1 MVPTLRSRFA
11 AVALLALVL
20 APSAHAID
28 YAWNNAGGGNWNV
41 ATNWT
46 PNGVPNSNADTATI
60 TAAGT
65 YAVTIDGNFT
75 VRTVTLGGATGTQT
89 LSLPSTRT
97 LTLQAPSG
105 AAVVTVNANGVF
117 SHEGGTLTGN
127 TDPTQVTVNGRYDW
141 VSGTANGNLKPFAVT
156 PAGTLAL
163 SGNLA
168 KSFFPSCNSPVLTL
182 AGTTTW
188 SDNATWTIGG
198 CAVVTHSGTMT
209 VSGDPVLFLSFM
221 SFANSGT
228 MTKNGGAGNWV
239 LQLDRV
245 SNHTNTG
252 RYEAQTG
259 TITFQSLGNFGGHV
273 SSGAANVFHAAA
285 GAQITFLPVSGETYQ
300 FAGTQ
305 FTGPGLKSLAG
316 VATASYTFG
325 GTITAS
331 NTTFASGTLRGTFTL
346 AGTLGW
352 TGGSFYGSPTI
363 GPGATLALS
372 GSLGKTLATSGPA
385 ATLTNQGTITI
396 AGSENLYVENSA
408 VLTNAA
414 GGVLDLQ
421 ANVGIVQLGGGQS
434 TLNNAGTLRKSGGT
448 GTSAV
453 NVVTINNTG
462 VFDAQSGTLSV
473 AQPFVAIVGMQSS
486 GAGNAFNAQAGAA
499 LSIMSDTGVS
509 FSGTTFGGPGAKTI
523 GQTNRTYT
531 YAGTIAAANTTIL
544 GGIHTGTFT
553 LNGELTWNAG
563 TLQGGASAFHMTIP
577 AGATFV
583 VAGAGA
589 KSFNPGGNIAR
600 ITNSGTLR
608 FSSTSSLQG
617 NGGAFIQNTAGGL
630 IEFLAQGGLGTLGS
644 GPSVLENAGTVR
656 FASGTTVPV
665 TSWQVTNTGTIS
677 VQSGLFAW
685 SGTNASFGQTAGR
698 LELVG
703 GNMSNQQPLSISG
716 GVLAGTGAIQG
727 PGAVNLSGPAQTR
740 PGTSPGQL
748 TFGGALTQTGTYF
761 AELNG
766 VAPATQYDQLV
777 AQGNVTVGGTL
788 TTTLGFVP
796 PVGTVFR
803 IIDKTSAGAVVGA
816 FGGLPEGA
824 VITVTGVQ
832 LQISYIGGDGNDVTL
847 TVFQNSGLICTPFT
861 DVDQASPFCPNVQW
875 MKNRGVTIGCTTTT
889 VYCPNDPTTR
899 LQMAVFMNRLGNVL
913 TETPTVVE
921 QGSAGGNPDANSVVC
936 QTANMAAANY
946 ERHVRLDGLL
956 MGLGDG
962 TNQIAVEAVASVDNG
977 ANWISLTAPAAFG
990 TVAGRWANVRVNADR
1005 DVAPTE
1011 VVRYG
1016 LRLSRISG
1024 TTSFSE
1030 SRCALRLLTGN
1041 RVTGA
1046 AP

>member
-1 MVPTLRSRFA
+1 MVPTFRSRFA
-11 AVALLALVL
+11 AAAFVALVL

-28 YAWNNAGGGNWNV
+28 YVWNNVAGGNWGT

-117 SHEGGTLTGN
+117 SHAGGTLTGN

-168 KSFFPSCNSPVLTL
+168 KSFLPSCNSPVLAL

-198 CAVVTHSGTMT
+198 CAAVTHSGTMT
-209 VSGDPVLFLSFM
+209 VSGDPVLFLSFI

-228 MTKNGGAGNWV
+228 ITKNGGAGNWA

-259 TITFQSLGNFGGHV
+259 TITFQSLANFGGHV

-285 GAQITFLPVSGETYQ
+285 GAQITFLPVNGETYQ

-305 FTGPGLKSLAG
+305 FTGPGAKSLAG
-316 VATASYTFG
+316 PNVPLYRMS
-325 GTITAS
+325 GTIVAA
-331 NTTFASGTLRGTFTL
+331 NTTFAAPTGQLNGTWTL
-346 AGTLGW
+346 AGDFGW
-352 TGGSFYGSPTI
+352 TGGQMLTAASTPVLTI
-363 GPGATLALS
+363 GAGSTLALS
-372 GSLGKTLATSGPA
+372 GSAAKTLSGGGATITNNGTITVA
-385 ATLTNQGTITI
+385 GTGNLLLENGATLTNT
-396 AGSENLYVENSA
+396 AS
-408 VLTNAA
+408 
-414 GGVLDLQ
+414 GVIDLQ
-421 ANVGIVQLGGGQS
+421 GDAGVGGA
-434 TLNNAGTLRKSGGT
+434 TLVNAGLLKKSGGT

-453 NVVTINNTG
+453 TVGNISNTG

-473 AQPFVAIVGMQSS
+473 AQPFFAIVGMQSS

-553 LNGELTWNAG
+553 LNGELTWSAG

-665 TSWQVTNTGTIS
+665 VSWQVTNTGTIS

-748 TFGGALTQTGTYF
+748 TIGGPYTQTGTLF
-761 AELNG
+761 VELNG
-766 VAPATQYDQLV
+766 TTPGTQYDQVV
-777 AQGNVTVGGTL
+777 AQGAVTVGGTL
-788 TTTLGFVP
+788 TVSLGFVP

-816 FGGLPEGA
+816 FGGLPQDA
-824 VITVTGVQ
+824 VLTVNGVQ
-832 LQISYIGGDGNDVTL
+832 LQISYAGGDGNDVTL
-847 TVFQNSGLICTPFT
+847 TVFQNTGLICTPFT
-861 DVDQASPFCPNVQW
+861 DVDQSSPFCPNVQW
-875 MKNRGVTIGCTTTT
+875 MKNRGVTIGCSSTTL
-889 VYCPNDPTTR
+889 YCPNDPTTR

-913 TETPTVVE
+913 TDAPTVIE
-921 QGSAGGNPDANSVVC
+921 QGSAGGNPDLGSVVC

-946 ERHVRLDGLL
+946 ERHVTLDGLL

-962 TNQIAVEAVASVDNG
+962 TNQIGVEAVASVDAG
-977 ANWISLTAPAAFG
+977 ANWISLAPPAAFG

-1024 TTSFSE
+1024 TTSYSE